1 MKTFYGAN
9 RILVQDDDGSN
20 PRLLSRQA
28 IAVYFQISPEKVKD
42 KHLKKFIN
50 NQI

>member
-1 MKTFYGAN
+1 MKVFYGVN
-9 RILVQDDDGSN
+9 RILVQDDDGSK
-20 PRLLSRQA
+20 PRLFSRQV
-28 IAVYFQISPEKVKD
+28 IAVYFQIPPEKIKD